1 MLWSVLMY
9 QGAEAVSGVPSSVR
23 GCHPPDS
30 SAGLGTAGAG
40 RAGEVGHGD
49 AMWEQHAVG

>member
-23 GCHPPDS
+23 GCHPTDS